1 MTIQKI
7 IRTAMMTGLLTS
19 AQEHQLNTL
28 LFQAETTSSDIFLL
42 RRLHRSLR
50 DGSVVQI
57 NRLDAVAVARFGQT
71 LRVLPGGA
79 LEAAAQE
86 VHEQQA
92 SVGVS

>member
-7 IRTAMMTGLLTS
+7 IRTAMMTGLLTT

-28 LFQAETTSSDIFLL
+28 LFQEDCTSSDIFLL

-57 NRLDAVAVARFGQT
+57 NRLDAVAVGRFGRS

-79 LEAAAQE
+79 LEAQPQEAQE
-86 VHEQQA
+86 QV
-92 SVGVS
+92 SVGAS